1 MFSKKLGD
9 NFVKG
14 MQKEIKPEHAESNP
28 LYEITL
34 DNIAIGIERAIEL
47 LKASESLHIEIDV
60 YSAYLIL
67 HKLHKNLTKGQG

>member
-1 MFSKKLGD
+1 MNNDETKDKARE
-9 NFVKG
+9 VK
-14 MQKEIKPEHAESNP
+14 QNHTESNP

-34 DNIAIGIERAIEL
+34 DNIAIAIEKAIEL
-47 LKASESLHIEIDV
+47 LKASESINVEIDV